1 MGTGSGDQDR
11 EMTTTGGSDISRH
24 GVRCLRRGTQGP
36 GRRCSVRDGP
46 QGSRLGELTLRLA
59 IWNVKDPRH
68 GSSLEAV

>member
-24 GVRCLRRGTQGP
+24 GRGTQGP
-36 GRRCSVRDGP
+36 GRRCSVRDGL
-46 QGSRLGELTLRLA
+46 QGSWLGELTLRLA
-59 IWNVKDPRH
+59 IWNVKDPCH